1 MNYLIYIFCLIYF
14 NTAFANESI
23 LTEITADDGIEVF
36 QVDKYYL
43 LKKNVKINSN
53 NFNLIGDYV
62 KVFFRDDLYDI
73 IKIDASGNVKL
84 NSIQQNINTISENL
98 SLDIDTEEILLSGI
112 KSKLKSKNIK
122 MLSDGFIK
130 LNNKSGNF
138 HLNGANSKLQS
149 DEISINSTDIIGT
162 FIENNEINEIK
173 YIETNNED
181 IGLILTND
189 TELYSKKA
197 IYKKETS
204 IIELIENVKIIK
216 GSETILGDYGE
227 LDTLN
232 SSYKIRSNSESKV
245 KIVITN
251 QNE

>member
-1 MNYLIYIFCLIYF
+1 
-14 NTAFANESI
+14 
-23 LTEITADDGIEVF
+23 
-36 QVDKYYL
+36 
-43 LKKNVKINSN
+43 
-53 NFNLIGDYV
+53 
-62 KVFFRDDLYDI
+62 
-73 IKIDASGNVKL
+73 
-84 NSIQQNINTISENL
+84 
-98 SLDIDTEEILLSGI
+98 
-112 KSKLKSKNIK
+112 

-149 DEISINSTDIIGT
+149 EDISINSTDIIGT
-162 FIENNEINEIK
+162 FIKSNETNEII
-173 YIETNNED
+173 YIETDNKD